1 MTLQEFQFLKLI
13 HKLTNHTEKEFYFTK
28 EDLTL
33 RLYDNYHHVL
43 SCGKLSFEV
52 EGIIYSLAKNQY
64 IVHLPAKGT
73 DDNLYRLTHKGIHYF
88 QSSASQLLAFLF
100 KSVLVPIVVA
110 FITAL
115 LVSLYA

>member
-33 RLYDNYHHVL
+33 RLYDDYHHSL
-43 SCGKLSFEV
+43 SCTKLSFEV
-52 EGIIYSLAKNQY
+52 EGIIYSLTQNQY
-64 IVHLPAKGT
+64 IVHLPDKGM
-73 DDNLYRLTHKGIHYF
+73 DNNLYRLTHKGIHYF
-88 QSSASQLLAFLF
+88 QFTTSQLLAFLA